1 MKVKKLIIII
11 ILVIIAIFFGRK
23 LLYRSDFELD
33 SKDKYIVT
41 TSEKF
46 MTMQNDGGSHTSTY
60 YQVDLGKK
68 KVYKCRD
75 SYKGFEGYKTKGKIV
90 NRKVLNDDEVVQLRN
105 LFNKV
110 IDDNTT
116 EMEVS
121 SMLSGKS
128 YTVSTLGYDL
138 LYINDETTIDEL
150 NNLLE

>member
-1 MKVKKLIIII
+1 MKVKKIIIII
-11 ILVIIAIFFGRK
+11 ILVIIAIFFGRN

-46 MTMQNDGGSHTSTY
+46 ITMQNDGGSHTSTY
-60 YQVDLGKK
+60 YQVDLEKK
-68 KVYKCRD
+68 KIYKCRD

-90 NRKVLNDDEVVQLRN
+90 NRKVLNDDEVLQLKN
-105 LFNKV
+105 LFDKIIAN
-110 IDDNTT
+110 NTN
-116 EMEVS
+116 EMEIS

-138 LYINDETTIDEL
+138 LYINDENTINEL
-150 NNLLE
+150 SNLLE